1 MSFTYM
7 ALKNNLPFQVI
18 KQGEEVV
25 EQLVVPKPYSQM
37 VLDLVHGHILG
48 GHLDIDITK
57 ERIVAWS
64 RCRCQRIFWS
74 CPECQY
80 SAPTSHFRSLLLP
93 LLIIEVPF
101 ERTDMDL
108 MVSVIK
114 SARGPQHTLVILA
127 YVTRYPEGI
136 PLRNPSV
143 KAIA

>member
-64 RCRCQRIFWS
+64 RCRCQRIF
-74 CPECQY
+74 
-80 SAPTSHFRSLLLP
+80 
-93 LLIIEVPF
+93 
-101 ERTDMDL
+101 
-108 MVSVIK
+108 
-114 SARGPQHTLVILA
+114 
-127 YVTRYPEGI
+127 
-136 PLRNPSV
+136 
-143 KAIA
+143 